1 MSGANGS
8 FTRVSVHVGGDW
20 TVRCATYEGHAP
32 LLEVGA
38 GETEVSFCLAGKDI
52 RASTAEFATELARE
66 AGRFAAEV
74 ERMYAVQQAA
84 RQDGTAADP
93 AA

>member
-1 MSGANGS
+1 MSGVNGS
-8 FTRVSVHVGGDW
+8 FTRASVHVGGDW
-20 TVRCATYEGHAP
+20 TVRCATDVGHTP

-38 GETEVSFCLAGKDI
+38 GETEVSFCLAGRDI
-52 RASTAEFATELARE
+52 RASTVEFATELARE

-74 ERMYAVQQAA
+74 ERMHAAQQAA
-84 RQDGTAADP
+84 RQDNAAADP

>member
-1 MSGANGS
+1 MSGVNGS
-8 FTRVSVHVGGDW
+8 FTRASVHVGGDW
-20 TVRCATYEGHAP
+20 TVRCATYQGHTP

-52 RASTAEFATELARE
+52 RASTVEFAAELIRE

-74 ERMYAVQQAA
+74 ERMYAAQQAA
-84 RQDGTAADP
+84 RQDNAAADP